1 MLPCRPGTLVEDYA
15 HLSIRLQMKNYD
27 VAIVGL
33 GTMGSFT
40 ALELARRD
48 ASVIGFDQFAPPHHR
63 GSHTGET
70 RVFRIAYSEHPS
82 YVPLA
87 QRAGLLWD
95 RLSQEFGSRLLARSG
110 LLSMGTEDSDL
121 ISGIRSSASLYN
133 LSVET
138 LTAIEIRR
146 HFPALCP
153 PEDFIG
159 LLEKEAGWIEVDAAI
174 ENALMRAQALGAR
187 LLLDS
192 PALGWEARGRQ
203 VSVRTERGDFSAEK
217 LIITAGAW
225 TNLIMLDL
233 ALPLTIKRKILAWLD
248 PVRPEYFTPGELP
261 VFAFAPNFFYGFPNV
276 GLRGVK
282 IAEHLGGRQV
292 LNLQAPV
299 EPPGPDDLAPLLQ
312 AASKFVPS
320 LLGPSPGQDARVLR
334 AKTCLYTMTPDEHF
348 IIDQHPLFEGV
359 VFAGG
364 FSGHGFKFAPVV
376 AEALAD
382 LALEGKTTLPIAF
395 LRLKNRFG

>member
-1 MLPCRPGTLVEDYA
+1 
-15 HLSIRLQMKNYD
+15 MKNYD
-27 VAIVGL
+27 VAIIGL

-40 ALELARRD
+40 ALELVRRQV
-48 ASVIGFDQFAPPHHR
+48 SVVGFDQFAPPHDL

-87 QRAGLLWD
+87 QRAGVLWD
-95 RLSQEFGSRLLARSG
+95 KLSQEFGSPLLTRSG
-110 LLSMGTEDSDL
+110 LLSMGTEESDL
-121 ISGIRSSASLYN
+121 ISGIRSSASLYD
-133 LSVET
+133 LPIET
-138 LTAIEIRR
+138 LTAVEIRR
-146 HFPALCP
+146 RFPALQP

-174 ENALMRAQALGAR
+174 GNALKCAQGLGAR
-187 LLLDS
+187 LLLES
-192 PALGWEARGRQ
+192 PALGWGAGGRH
-203 VSVRTERGDFSAEK
+203 VSVRTVSADFSAER
-217 LIITAGAW
+217 LVITAGAW
-225 TNLIMLDL
+225 TNQIMLDL
-233 ALPLTIKRKILAWLD
+233 ALPLTIRRKILAWLD
-248 PVRPEYFTPGELP
+248 PHRPEYFMPGELP
-261 VFAFAPNFFYGFPNV
+261 VFAFSPNFFYGFPNV

-292 LNLQAPV
+292 HSLQAPV
-299 EPPGPDDLAPLLQ
+299 DPPGTDDLAPLLQ

-320 LLGPSPGQDARVLR
+320 LVGPSPGQDARVLR
-334 AKTCLYTMTPDEHF
+334 AKTCFYAMTPDEHF
-348 IIDQHPLFEGV
+348 IIDQHPLSQRA

-382 LALEGKTTLPIAF
+382 LALEGKTNLPIEF
-395 LRLKNRFG
+395 LRLQNRFG